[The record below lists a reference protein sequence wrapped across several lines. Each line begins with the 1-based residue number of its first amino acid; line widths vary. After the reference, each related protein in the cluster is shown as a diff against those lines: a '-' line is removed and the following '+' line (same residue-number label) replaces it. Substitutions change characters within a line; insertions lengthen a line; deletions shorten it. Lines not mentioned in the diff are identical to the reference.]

1 MKLRSGILGRFTSW
15 RLHALIPAPWAEAV
29 DARLR
34 AERLGVGALIFG
46 DIAAIIGPETPLE
59 SLRGAIVE
67 HAQPSNPLSPL
78 PRHRRVLEVI
88 VGVAPC
94 VAVAENAPAMPKQE
108 LIRLLKQYAASL
120 SRAVQEYGS
129 FVQFDV
135 IAHWDLND
143 VIEMLEREGRAPRR
157 LKLPEGPLGEAYA
170 SDAETRMKKLI
181 AEKKLEA
188 GARLGEL
195 IRPVVHEMTPLTLS
209 GANVIAGATT
219 VVRRSRISELDRALE
234 DARAMA
240 SVEISCVGPM
250 PARTLVAIEII
261 DTRAAQVAKARRVLS
276 TPAKTTRGD
285 IKGAYYDA
293 MKENHP
299 DFRRNGRINTAAIT
313 AIQSAYEVLT
323 AYAEQQGAK
332 QSEDVV
338 SFEKF
343 RGQPPY
349 ALRLRKYTSSN
360 LSLDPIAA

>member
-1 MKLRSGILGRFTSW
+1 MNPANGIVGRFSNW

-46 DIAAIIGPETPLE
+46 DVAAVIGPETPLW
-59 SLRGAIVE
+59 SLRGAIAG
-67 HAQPSNPLSPL
+67 HTRPATPFSSL
-78 PRHRRVLEVI
+78 PRQRRVLEVI
-88 VGVAPC
+88 IGVAPC
-94 VAVAENAPAMPKQE
+94 VAVAENAPAMRKQE
-108 LIRLLKQYAASL
+108 LIRLLKQYSASL

-143 VIEMLEREGRAPRR
+143 VIESLEREGRAPRR

-170 SDAETRMKKLI
+170 NDAEARMKKLI

-195 IRPVVHEMTPLTLS
+195 IRPVAHEMAPLTLS
-209 GANVIAGATT
+209 GANVIAGAATI
-219 VVRRSRISELDRALE
+219 VRRSRISELYRALE
-234 DARAMA
+234 DARAMD
-240 SVEISCVGPM
+240 SIEISCIGPM
-250 PARTLVAIEII
+250 PARALVAIEII

-276 TPAKTTRGD
+276 TPAQTTRGD

-299 DFRRNGRINTAAIT
+299 DFRRNGRVNTAAIT
-313 AIQSAYEVLT
+313 AIQSAYEILT

-338 SFEKF
+338 SFVKI
-343 RGQPPY
+343 RSQAPY
-349 ALRLRKYTSSN
+349 TLRLRKYTPSN